1 MPETTK
7 RPEVV
12 RQQMGV
18 YEMQVLKGDRW
29 VMEHQWPSA
38 ESEQELIDSYRYLA
52 ALEWPGL
59 ETRLV
64 WVEQRYEK
72 VTTVVDRTEAA

>member
-1 MPETTK
+1 MPDTTEW
-7 RPEVV
+7 PEVV

-29 VMEHQWPSA
+29 VMEHQWPQA
-38 ESEQELIDSYRYLA
+38 ESEQDVIDGYRMA
-52 ALEWPGL
+52 AATEFPGAK
-59 ETRLV
+59 TRLA

-72 VTTVVDRTEAA
+72 VTTTVDRTEAL